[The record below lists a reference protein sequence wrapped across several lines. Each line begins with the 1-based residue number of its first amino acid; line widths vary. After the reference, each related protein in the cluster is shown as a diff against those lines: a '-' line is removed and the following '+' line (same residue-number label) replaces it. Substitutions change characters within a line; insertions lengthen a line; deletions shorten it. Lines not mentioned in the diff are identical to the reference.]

1 MASYAFGP
9 AVLSAYCDG
18 VKLIVPQGAALP
30 TNLCIRCGAPANGKP
45 LKKTFYWHTPWL
57 FLAIFAGLLIYAIL
71 ALVIRKQITLYL
83 PLCDEHSARRIRM
96 ILLGWAMVLAGIATI
111 FLAVWADLDV
121 WLSIFA
127 VSALILIGAIVG
139 AAGANVISAKY
150 IDARYASF
158 TGPCRAFLD
167 QLPPAINA
175 AAIPPGSFPPT
186 PPPIG

>member
-1 MASYAFGP
+1 MASYAFGSE
-9 AVLSAYCDG
+9 VLSAYCDG

-57 FLAIFAGLLIYAIL
+57 FLLVFCGLLIYAIL

-83 PLCDEHSARRIRM
+83 PLCDEHSRRRKRM
-96 ILLGWAMVLAGIATI
+96 ILIGWALALAGIASI
-111 FLAVWADLDV
+111 YLAVEADFNV
-121 WLSIFA
+121 WLTMA
-127 VSALILIGAIVG
+127 TVLALIVIGGIVG
-139 AAGANVISAKY
+139 ANGASVINTKY

-175 AAIPPGSFPPT
+175 AAAPPGSLPPA
-186 PPPIG
+186 PRPIG